1 MAGQQLDK
9 KAKVAEV
16 VKKSR
21 TGKEPIIPAFGV
33 TRREELFCREVTN
46 GSTLT
51 EAYKLAYQ
59 PALKSRLKTIN
70 SLASNLFHRER
81 VVRRVEELYEQQD
94 SLARLDSDYVIT
106 NLISNHRVAL
116 EAGDLTSSNKSLEL
130 LGRHLNLFEKKPQA
144 DEQVASLFSWI
155 ASQTGSIPAHS
166 KQLTSPES
174 ADTEPVEPPIDAE
187 FKEVDAKDTT

>member
-155 ASQTGSIPAHS
+155 ASQTGTGIT
-166 KQLTSPES
+166 KY
-174 ADTEPVEPPIDAE
+174 TEPLASSSSGEKGSQLPIEAE
-187 FKEVDAKDTT
+187 FKELDT